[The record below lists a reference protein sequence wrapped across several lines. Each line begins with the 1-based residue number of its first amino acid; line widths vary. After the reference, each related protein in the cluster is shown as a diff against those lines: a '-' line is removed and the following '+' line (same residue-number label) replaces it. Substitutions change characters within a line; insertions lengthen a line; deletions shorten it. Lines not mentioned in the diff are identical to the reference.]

1 MSKPTIAEID
11 VEALLTKQRHD
22 MMLAMPPKDGF
33 CRFYGDYVPVGKK
46 ARFDGKLHTC
56 VATERFE
63 PDDED

>member
-1 MSKPTIAEID
+1 
-11 VEALLTKQRHD
+11 